1 MMNGE
6 RKSCTKRI
14 LSAIEYGKLPN
25 DETERRLNALIEAE
39 VNKTDSAADM
49 ELMKACQ
56 SLLWQLHTHGRIP
69 YESHYYENKA
79 QIAKRIKREAL
90 ATKTA
95 KSVGRLLTAAAA
107 IVFVIFGLRGD
118 LQWRW
123 LEQKNTYD
131 QQQRIITGNEAGVEL
146 VQKAIAEHID
156 IGRIRVT
163 TPQELAEY
171 ISFVPIPQTLNEAWE
186 FSFADISVSPMYISI
201 DAHYVN
207 TPMQT
212 TVTYSTVLFTDVAEA
227 YYTLE
232 QSAAGDSLVVEGHQ
246 VYVTANMHRT
256 MICWTDGLA
265 FVQISGECQEQE
277 GLLIV
282 QNLLKEWYR

>member
-1 MMNGE
+1 MDGE
-6 RKSCTKRI
+6 RKSCTERI

-69 YESHYYENKA
+69 YESHYNENKA

-95 KSVGRLLTAAAA
+95 KSVGRMLTAAAA
-107 IVFVIFGLRGD
+107 IVFVILGLRGD
-118 LQWRW
+118 LHWSW
-123 LEQKNTYD
+123 LEQGNTYD
-131 QQQRIITGNEAGVEL
+131 QQQHIITGNEAGVEL

-163 TPQELAEY
+163 TLQELAEN

-212 TVTYSTVLFTDVAEA
+212 TVTYSTVLFTDVAET